1 MDAAVAAKNWSKLNL
16 LLNQASDNEAKLFY
30 ERYPNGLPEYQKY
43 LNIKYPRLLNDRYL
57 SK

>member
-43 LNIKYPRLLNDRYL
+43 LNIKYPRLLNDRY
-57 SK
+57 